1 MKEHAK
7 KAQQKW
13 NIVVAIVSRIIFI
26 LGIAETGL
34 PSCILKIGITANKV
48 PVKVADVHMIDLIIQ
63 KEIQIAGV
71 FSILLQVLGI
81 TRIAPR
87 EQHFLLPVD
96 GSSFIIV
103 GRPAEQGRITI
114 LFPSKVTDRRIDGFG
129 IVFIDGGI
137 GGRADED
144 KGVG

>member
-26 LGIAETGL
+26 FGIAETGL

-48 PVKVADVHMIDLIIQ
+48 PVKVADVHMIHLVIQ
-63 KEIQIAGV
+63 KEIQVAGV
-71 FSILLQVLGI
+71 FPILAQVLGI
-81 TRIAPR
+81 TRIAPW

-96 GSSFIIV
+96 GSNFIIV
-103 GRPAEQGRITI
+103 GMAAEQRRITI
-114 LFPSKVTDRRIDGFG
+114 VFPSKVTDKRIVGFG

-137 GGRADED
+137 GGRTDED